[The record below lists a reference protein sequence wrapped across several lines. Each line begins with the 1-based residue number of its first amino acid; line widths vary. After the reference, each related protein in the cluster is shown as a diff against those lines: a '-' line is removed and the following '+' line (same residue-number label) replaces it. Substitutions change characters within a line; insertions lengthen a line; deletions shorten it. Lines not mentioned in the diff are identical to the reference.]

1 MNSPTGESV
10 GRWVQEYSART
21 VARVDAVQAQD
32 GKRHHGCR
40 VRREVWARVAHA
52 GVSANVSAGVSIVAV
67 VAILATAVGVDA
79 VLEAVAREQHL
90 GVLAVQKGLG
100 VIVDALEQRLPRLLN
115 GVHAAAELHG
125 GVEFA
130 ALCLLTLATASCR
143 TQASDTSVQGVR
155 LESSIR
161 ADLGRVNPWR
171 PHEGTRSNV
180 PDNSGEHLWR
190 SLRCL
195 WRERNV
201 RPIRRLLQPVR
212 RDTSIVAVC

>member
-1 MNSPTGESV
+1 MNSPSGESV
-10 GRWVQEYSART
+10 SRWVQEYCART

-40 VRREVWARVAHA
+40 VRREVWARVAHTCSA
-52 GVSANVSAGVSIVAV
+52 GVSTGVSAGVSIVAV

-90 GVLAVQKGLG
+90 GVLEVQKGPGHIL
-100 VIVDALEQRLPRLLN
+100 DALEQRLPRLRN
-115 GVHAAAELHG
+115 GVYAAAELHG
-125 GVEFA
+125 GVESA

-143 TQASDTSVQGVR
+143 TQALDTSVHGVR

-171 PHEGTRSNV
+171 PHEVSKSADHG
-180 PDNSGEHLWR
+180 GEHLAIRVWR
-190 SLRCL
+190 ALAR
-195 WRERNV
+195 
-201 RPIRRLLQPVR
+201 
-212 RDTSIVAVC
+212 A